1 MERSRFGS
9 RLASLCAS
17 ATIHVAVILI
27 FLQPR
32 LLGAPSISSADAHSS
47 DILPLPVAMMAAVL
61 ESSPTQA
68 APHPAGDEPNP
79 ALRPIPVGIPS
90 PSEISLPP
98 MAEGAAVAA
107 EEPILAG
114 RQQIQC
120 EVHIHQSPTGQI
132 QAIDFGRCLG
142 DEQWQHALMRA
153 IEHAANLIQPSAGAT
168 FPAVRTLTVMTDAP
182 SATLLARQLSAD
194 PDTTDTTAAMPD

>member
-1 MERSRFGS
+1 MERNRFGS
-9 RLASLCAS
+9 RLASLCVS

-32 LLGAPSISSADAHSS
+32 PLGAPSVSPANAHSS
-47 DILPLPVAMMAAVL
+47 DILPLPVAMIAVL
-61 ESSPTQA
+61 ESSPTHA

-90 PSEISLPP
+90 PNEISLPP
-98 MAEGAAVAA
+98 LAEAAAVAA
-107 EEPILAG
+107 KEPVLAG
-114 RQQIQC
+114 LQQIQC
-120 EVHIHQSPTGQI
+120 EVHIHQSHTGQI

-153 IEHAANLIQPSAGAT
+153 IEHAANLIQPSAAAT

-194 PDTTDTTAAMPD
+194 ADTTDTTPAAPD